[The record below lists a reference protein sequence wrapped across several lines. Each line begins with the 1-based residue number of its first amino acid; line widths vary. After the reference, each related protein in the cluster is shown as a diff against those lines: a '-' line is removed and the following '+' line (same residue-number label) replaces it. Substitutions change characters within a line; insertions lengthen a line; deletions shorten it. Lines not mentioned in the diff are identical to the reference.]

1 MLVIG
6 DDARTGPFGERDRR
20 DLGPERAVLDGL
32 AGAGQRLHR
41 IGVLVLAGEL
51 IGLRGG
57 LAEIAHRAAGLMGVF
72 QPVHHHV
79 VDDPVMAGAIAVH
92 PRGADRVRRQ
102 PRERAARGPGFS
114 FGTASL
120 PRIPAGAM
128 TGERGERESLL
139 AIRSFVNR
147 YVGRISTN
155 DPCVFSN
162 ARIVEPIGC

>member
-57 LAEIAHRAAGLMGVF
+57 LAEIAH
-72 QPVHHHV
+72 
-79 VDDPVMAGAIAVH
+79 
-92 PRGADRVRRQ
+92 
-102 PRERAARGPGFS
+102 
-114 FGTASL
+114 
-120 PRIPAGAM
+120 
-128 TGERGERESLL
+128 
-139 AIRSFVNR
+139 
-147 YVGRISTN
+147 
-155 DPCVFSN
+155 
-162 ARIVEPIGC
+162 